1 MSNEM
6 NLTINDL
13 TEILK
18 AEKMKIGEGKEY
30 LRKLAEKHGLTDKE
44 ILSAFRIAR
53 KMVGI

>member
-1 MSNEM
+1 MSNEL

-18 AEKMKIGEGKEY
+18 ADKMKIGEGKAY

-44 ILSAFRIAR
+44 ILNAFRIAR
-53 KMVGI
+53 KMVDL